1 MSGGMHVGRAR
12 AALDVG
18 VQVVGRALN
27 LIPGVVVT
35 VLLARTLGDDS
46 FGQWSTALAV
56 VQIGATVGDFGLE
69 QVAVRKA
76 AAERGREHEWIG
88 ALFTLRLTIAVP
100 VTLGAA
106 LVQLLLADSASM
118 GATGLLLCGTLL
130 IAPFSV
136 TRTTFQLR
144 VRNDLSVLVMTV
156 NSLLWTAA
164 VVAIALGDAGMV
176 AFAAAFLGAAFLSTL
191 LEVWLALRMSRP
203 QLRRSTAL
211 WRELARIGVPVGLAG
226 LLVMAY
232 VKLDQILL
240 FALAGAEDAGLYG
253 AVYRILDQAQ
263 FVPIA
268 LMTTVFPIMAAAW
281 PADPSRVRRLGQLI
295 VDYLGMVSL
304 PALGFTLVAS
314 EPLVRLL
321 FGEDFIDAAPAL
333 PILMGA
339 FTFICFGYLAGNLV
353 VLLELQRLFL
363 RNALIALIF
372 NVVLNLVLIP
382 PYGFLA
388 AAWVTLATEILV
400 SALTLSA
407 ALRHLELRL
416 RLGRLL
422 RAAGAAGAMT
432 LAVAVLQE
440 AGTPIGG
447 LLAAAALLYPF
458 ALVVAGAL
466 RPAEVR
472 DLLKLRRGEKIE
484 PEG

>member
-106 LVQLLLADSASM
+106 LAQLLLADSSTM

-211 WRELARIGVPVGLAG
+211 WRDLARIGVPVGLAG

-321 FGEDFIDAAPAL
+321 FGEEFIDGAPAL

-363 RNALIALIF
+363 RNALVALVF

-447 LLAAAALLYPF
+447 LLAAAALVYPF

-484 PEG
+484 PDG